1 MNGKDKRLLN
11 HEASATIT
19 SRQAKFL
26 HRPLYSRFPSP
37 HTLLSASTLLSV
49 TLFFMTVLFAPG
61 SAYSTTTSYA
71 YENNTIHI
79 TLENDAFEI
88 TPQDPFTEVALEG
101 YDTHNS
107 PGDPMLPHKVF
118 RIALPPDADL
128 TTVAIYFTVLE
139 ESEIAG
145 PCLVA
150 PGPPNA
156 FWDGTALAYSWGEN
170 KQIQDGYNMNVYGK
184 DAFFPHACTMDLL
197 PSQVRKWKIAQFDFF
212 PVVYNP
218 SRQTLKVIDK
228 AEVTIVY
235 ATEASAKAA
244 MDLALMDDTMDDV
257 ASDLL
262 ENFAEATPWY
272 EHAGTKSL
280 PDSQFSYVIMTTNAI
295 VDNSRSLR
303 VFEDFKERQGFSV
316 LTVTEDTQYSALN
329 EKGLGEGWGGG
340 TGSAAADKLR
350 QWLVNNYAA
359 LGINYVLLIGD
370 PHPEQGGVPMKKCW
384 PRNGA
389 TQYRDSQDAPTDFYY
404 AELTGNWDLDNDGRA
419 GEFDNDCGAGG
430 LDSGVEVYVGRIPV
444 YNNDYNALD
453 RILQKTIAYGQESG
467 TPDWRNRI
475 LLPMEPLDGQNLSYP
490 LGEGIH
496 RDVVVPAGWTSYR
509 IYKKDYKCNP
519 EKTPCTPE
527 NVAAEWRKG
536 YGMVTWFTHGAATEA
551 SMVFKNNQCS
561 TLDDS
566 RPSFV
571 FQCSCNNGM
580 PEITDNLGFSLLL
593 QGAVG
598 TVSSSRVSFSTVGN
612 ENWNYTGSGSALAYS
627 YAAKLVGKDYAAKAL
642 YAAKMAALPSFDSDY
657 WMNCL
662 VFNLYGDPALKI
674 DDTAGNIAPP
684 STEMIPV
691 PPLAGLPVAEA
702 KPTLKGC
709 DLVSGN
715 VTYSVTDVV
724 PEGHIVASTPS
735 EGTLVAQFT
744 SVDLVVATK
753 APQVRDDKVQVP
765 RVTGLSLEDAKSSI
779 AQSGLNVGNYLYTND
794 DTIPADH
801 IVWVNPSEGT
811 MVAPATPLTLYVS
824 LGPQGGCGCQYSLN
838 SKSIPGDWL
847 LIGVSLM
854 SMAGLKKFKIL

>member
-88 TPQDPFTEVALEG
+88 TPQDPFTEVTLEG
-101 YDTHNS
+101 YDTHYS

-128 TTVAIYFTVLE
+128 TTVAVYFTVLE
-139 ESEIAG
+139 ESEIAT

-156 FWDGTALAYSWGEN
+156 FWDGTAPTYSWGEN

-184 DAFFPHACTMDLL
+184 DAFFPQACTMDLL
-197 PSQVRKWKIAQFDFF
+197 PSQIRKWKIAQFDFF

-218 SRQTLKVIDK
+218 TRQTLKVIDK
-228 AEVTIVY
+228 AEVTVVY
-235 ATEASAKAA
+235 ATEVSAKAA
-244 MDLALMDDTMDDV
+244 MDLVLMDDTMDDV

-272 EHAGTKSL
+272 EYAGTKSL

-295 VDNSRSLR
+295 LENSRSLR

-316 LTVTEDTQYSALN
+316 LTVTEDTQYSVLN

-340 TGSAAADKLR
+340 TGSAAADNLR
-350 QWLVNNYAA
+350 QWLMNNYAA

-370 PHPEQGGVPMKKCW
+370 PHPEQGAVPMKKCW

-389 TQYRDSQDAPTDFYY
+389 TKDSEYQDAPTDYYY
-404 AELTGNWDLDNDGRA
+404 AELTGDWDMDKDGRA
-419 GEFDNDCGAGG
+419 GEFDNDFGAGG

-453 RILQKTIAYGQESG
+453 HILQKTIKYGQESG
-467 TPDWRNRI
+467 TLDWRNRV
-475 LLPMEPLDGQNLSYP
+475 LLPMKPLDDVQTFAYF

-496 RDVVVPAGWTSYR
+496 RDVVVPSGWNSYR
-509 IYKKDYKCNP
+509 IYENNYGCNP
-519 EKTPCTPE
+519 EKTPCTQE
-527 NVAAEWRKG
+527 SVATEWRKG
-536 YGMVTWFTHGAATEA
+536 YGMVTWFTHGSETHAADI
-551 SMVFKNNQCS
+551 FHINLCP

-580 PEITDNLGFSLLL
+580 PEIPNNLGFSLLHK
-593 QGAVG
+593 GAVG
-598 TVSSSRVSFSTVGN
+598 TVSSSRGSWYVPGN
-612 ENWNYTGSGSALAYS
+612 ENWNYKGSNSALAYS
-627 YAAKLVGKDYAAKAL
+627 YTAKLVGKNYTAKAL
-642 YAAKMAALPSFDSDY
+642 YDSKMDSLPSSKSEW

-662 VFNLYGDPALKI
+662 EFNLYGDPALKI
-674 DDTAGNIAPP
+674 DDAAGNIAPP

-691 PPLAGLPVAEA
+691 PRLAGLPVAEA

-709 DLVSGN
+709 DLVPGN
-715 VTYSVTDVV
+715 VTYSVTNEV
-724 PEGHIVASTPS
+724 PEGNIIASTPS

-753 APQVRDDKVQVP
+753 VPRNDKVQVP

-779 AQSGLNVGNYLYTND
+779 ARSGLKVGNFRYDYD

-811 MVAPATPLTLYVS
+811 MVAPATSLTLCVS
-824 LGPQGGCGCQYSLN
+824 LGPQGGCGCQYSLD

-847 LIGVSLM
+847 LVGVSLM
-854 SMAGLKKFKIL
+854 SMAGLKRFKIL